1 MLSFQTRFRPT
12 MLVFFFWVVGGVGGV
27 VLGKRVMSVWY
38 IIECIFIGALAVISG
53 RSREEGER
61 AIKYYIFQC
70 VGSLLIFLRLI
81 IIFSGDIFSLY
92 ETYRFFCWGVIVKLG
107 LFPFHFWVTSV
118 LGLCSWVRFF
128 IISWVQKIP
137 PICLLLMFGV
147 PLNFT
152 GIFEVRVWIT
162 AIIGVLGGIGVLQYR
177 VLLGFSSLVQTGWF
191 VILRFCRRVVTI
203 FYLLI
208 YGSALRITLLKIS
221 SYNVFSYLDHTSFRD
236 SSGSRWVREVKK
248 VRLFLDL
255 ASLAGIPPFLG
266 RVGKFVGVFF
276 LWNYYYISRV
286 VLVITSL
293 FTFYFYL
300 RIIINFILSL
310 GLGRIINFSIWEEKK
325 FKRLRGI
332 SKIIDKRVFFYVLSF
347 FIRTLRGFFLL
358 RLFGFLS

>member
-1 MLSFQTRFRPT
+1 MLSFQTRFSPT

-27 VLGKRVMSVWY
+27 VLGKSVMSVWY
-38 IIECIFIGALAVISG
+38 MMECMFIGALAVISG
-53 RSREEGER
+53 SSSEEGES
-61 AIKYYIFQC
+61 AMKYYIFQC
-70 VGSLLIFLRLI
+70 VGSLLMFLSLMMM
-81 IIFSGDIFSLY
+81 FSGDIFSLY
-92 ETYRFFCWGVIVKLG
+92 ETYSFFCWGVMVKLG

-118 LGLCSWVRFF
+118 LGLCSWVSFF

-152 GIFEVRVWIT
+152 GIFEVSVWMT
-162 AIIGVLGGIGVLQYR
+162 AIIGVLGGMGVLQYR

-191 VILRFCRRVVTI
+191 VMLSFCSSVVTI

-208 YGSALRITLLKIS
+208 YGSALSITLLKMS

-236 SSGSRWVREVKK
+236 SSGSSWVSEVKK
-248 VRLFLDL
+248 VSLFLDL

-266 RVGKFVGVFF
+266 SVGKFVGVFF
-276 LWNYYYISRV
+276 LWNYYYISSV

-300 RIIINFILSL
+300 SMIMNFMLSL
-310 GLGRIINFSIWEEKK
+310 GLGSMMNFSIWEEKK
-325 FKRLRGI
+325 FKSLRGM
-332 SKIIDKRVFFYVLSF
+332 SKIMDKSVFFYVLSF
-347 FIRTLRGFFLL
+347 FMSTLSGFFLL
-358 RLFGFLS
+358 SLFGFLS